1 MITVEELIKI
11 EEKLLK
17 FEEKEK
23 FQLIFNDYI
32 KLQRHLEKIGW
43 VTDKYFSLIK
53 EYKVF
58 LDKRD
63 LNLETY
69 SRLMNNFMEQH
80 LETKIDFDI
89 SKIKKFMEKNN
100 IK

>member
-23 FQLIFNDYI
+23 FQLRFNVYI
-32 KLQRHLEKIGW
+32 ILQRPLEKIGW
-43 VTDKYFSLIK
+43 VTDKYFSLVN
-53 EYKVF
+53 EYKDF
-58 LDKRD
+58 LDKQD
-63 LNLETY
+63 LNIETY
-69 SRLMNNFMEQH
+69 SRLLNNFIEQH

-89 SKIKKFMEKNN
+89 SKIKKFIEK
-100 IK
+100 II

>member
-23 FQLIFNDYI
+23 FQLRFNVYI
-32 KLQRHLEKIGW
+32 KLQRQLEKIGW

-53 EYKVF
+53 EYKDF
-58 LDKRD
+58 LSKRD
-63 LNLETY
+63 LNIETY

>member
-23 FQLIFNDYI
+23 FQLRFNDYI
-32 KLQRHLEKIGW
+32 KLQRHLEKIWW
-43 VTDKYFSLIK
+43 VTDKYFSLIN
-53 EYKVF
+53 EYKDF

-63 LNLETY
+63 LNIETY